1 MGRQLNIR
9 SDRAFELATRLAAER
24 GTAVTRVVEEALE
37 QLARADEEQA
47 EAKAQ
52 ATLRR
57 WMELLEEGWKQR
69 DPDCDFKIEDLYDP
83 ETGLPA

>member
-24 GTAVTRVVEEALE
+24 GTPVARIVEEALE
-37 QLARADEEQA
+37 RLARAADEQA
-47 EAKAQ
+47 EAEVQ
-52 ATLRR
+52 ATLKEWRA
-57 WMELLEEGWKQR
+57 LLEEGWKQL
-69 DPDCDFKIEDLYDP
+69 DPNCEFKIEDLYDP

>member
-9 SDRAFELATRLAAER
+9 SDRAYELATKLADER
-24 GTAVTRVVEEALE
+24 GTAVSRIVEEALE
-37 QLARADEEQA
+37 RMARDDEERA

-52 ATLRR
+52 ATLRH
-57 WMELLEEGWKQR
+57 WKELLEEGWKHL